1 MNDKVVMDT
10 LTPKGRVGIKLY
22 DASGELQ
29 QEVETDNFISKGM
42 EAVMKLA
49 MANAFKRSKAR
60 GATGDPIVD
69 ILGNAT
75 QLITLTTAE
84 HDESPQ
90 TEWYAKGDLIGMC
103 QTDLAIPGDTLNGT
117 YNTVES
123 YITENKVHIVCDFA
137 TSAANGTI
145 GSVYV
150 GTTYMNNIIKNR
162 AGAGLKRIW
171 KHNIRILHFT
181 EYKGKYY
188 AMLNVADIQG
198 NPTPTVVAVFN
209 GTLNTVSGELTELK
223 RYNIPDLYAQDMT
236 IRNDIMYFATTDTI
250 TGYTLAQLDDDIH
263 TNPIVTDVPM
273 IGNRIGLIHN
283 QKTDQF
289 VRVSNGKGEI
299 MDKDFGL
306 LSVFNIFTERI
317 IYFLNN
323 YCIAHVDG
331 DTVIMSQITYST
343 SDTAKNIGTPQGSG
357 ITIVGVIGD
366 NIIDENGYVYPKMGF
381 TSRAKMSSPVTKTS
395 VNTMKVTYDYELP
408 SIYG

>member
-123 YITENKVHIVCDFA
+123 YITENK
-137 TSAANGTI
+137 
-145 GSVYV
+145 
-150 GTTYMNNIIKNR
+150 
-162 AGAGLKRIW
+162 
-171 KHNIRILHFT
+171 
-181 EYKGKYY
+181 GKYY

-198 NPTPTVVAVFN
+198 NPKPTVVAVFN

-250 TGYTLAQLDDDIH
+250 TGYTLAQLDD
-263 TNPIVTDVPM
+263 N
-273 IGNRIGLIHN
+273 
-283 QKTDQF
+283 
-289 VRVSNGKGEI
+289 
-299 MDKDFGL
+299 
-306 LSVFNIFTERI
+306 
-317 IYFLNN
+317 
-323 YCIAHVDG
+323 
-331 DTVIMSQITYST
+331 
-343 SDTAKNIGTPQGSG
+343 
-357 ITIVGVIGD
+357 
-366 NIIDENGYVYPKMGF
+366 
-381 TSRAKMSSPVTKTS
+381 
-395 VNTMKVTYDYELP
+395 
-408 SIYG
+408 